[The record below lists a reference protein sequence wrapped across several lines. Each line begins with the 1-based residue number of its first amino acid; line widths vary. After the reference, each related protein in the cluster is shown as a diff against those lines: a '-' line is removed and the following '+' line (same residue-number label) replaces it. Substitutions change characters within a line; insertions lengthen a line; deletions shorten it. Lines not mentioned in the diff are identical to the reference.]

1 MKQFMP
7 MYARIPW
14 VAGTSLLWTC
24 ILSAMRGGD
33 VTHNQDIEAPFPTG
47 STLTLFEEGL
57 DDMFA
62 SPVDLDKSLSHVC
75 ISGAGPDKIGHV
87 AKIARTVADAGGNLT
102 HSKMIRL
109 GQEHTILMHVAIEPE
124 KRGDLINRLHNN
136 PDLKLLNL
144 RASSLTRRQTQNIKS
159 NIAGLKVHVV
169 GPDR

>member
-1 MKQFMP
+1 MSCIFMHTLTYHDHEINHEYLQFMP

-62 SPVDLDKSLSHVC
+62 SPVDLDKSLAHVC

-87 AKIARTVADAGGNLT
+87 AKIARTVADGKNL
-102 HSKMIRL
+102 IRCAYDVS
-109 GQEHTILMHVAIEPE
+109 IF
-124 KRGDLINRLHNN
+124 
-136 PDLKLLNL
+136 
-144 RASSLTRRQTQNIKS
+144 
-159 NIAGLKVHVV
+159 
-169 GPDR
+169 

>member
-1 MKQFMP
+1 MNDEYLQFMP

-62 SPVDLDKSLSHVC
+62 SPVDLDKSLAHVC

-87 AKIARTVADAGGNLT
+87 AKIARTVADGKNLI
-102 HSKMIRL
+102 SMRC
-109 GQEHTILMHVAIEPE
+109 VNF
-124 KRGDLINRLHNN
+124 LIHCAHLIC
-136 PDLKLLNL
+136 LLL
-144 RASSLTRRQTQNIKS
+144 ICTQ
-159 NIAGLKVHVV
+159 
-169 GPDR
+169 